1 MQKIIIDKQIARYRK
16 KAGLTQEQLAAS
28 LNVSNQ
34 AVSKWESSQ
43 CCPDISLLPEIAEF
57 FNITVDEL
65 LGVATVK
72 NNNAVLLAEHI
83 IEMSISAYDNGLLS
97 LIEYVKQTAC
107 FPFLKTAID
116 ILICGEC
123 RYETAEE
130 ILRAASGD
138 DRLSQLVV
146 DCTAVLMKGVHPAS
160 IVQILENRLSPRELA
175 SLKLKRPDFF
185 PISENYCTSS

>member
-1 MQKIIIDKQIARYRK
+1 
-16 KAGLTQEQLAAS
+16 
-28 LNVSNQ
+28 
-34 AVSKWESSQ
+34 
-43 CCPDISLLPEIAEF
+43 ISLLPQIAEF

-65 LGVATVK
+65 LGVSTTK

-97 LIEYVKQTAC
+97 LIYYVKQTD
-107 FPFLKTAID
+107 FPFLKTAVD
-116 ILICGEC
+116 ILICGESH
-123 RYETAEE
+123 YETAEE

-138 DRLSQLVV
+138 DQLSRLVV